1 MANDTKATGK
11 EHTGVISITRKGIGF
26 ISTGTGGSDILVR
39 PEDTKY
45 ALTGDMV
52 AFVPAGFERGTPAG
66 KVTDIIHR
74 ARQQFVGTLYQE
86 DGVWLLRPDER
97 KSFTPLQI
105 VDGETKANHKA
116 VVSFIEW
123 KDGQKYPVGRV
134 REIIGPAG
142 DHETEMRSFVLRSG
156 FELSFPPAV
165 ADMAKTLETTGQALM
180 EKGIEG
186 RKDMR
191 KVPTVTIDP
200 KDAKDFDD
208 ALSYRELPDGNIE
221 VGIHIADVSYFVT
234 PGSEI
239 DKEAYRRAT
248 SIYLVDRTIPMLP
261 EVLSNDLCSIR
272 PNVDRLAMSAI
283 FTMSKDGEILDTWF
297 GETVI
302 HSDKRFTYEEAQDIL
317 DKGDGIHLHELQ
329 EFSRI
334 GRIIRKKRAQN
345 GMVTFDAPEVKVEID
360 EKGVP
365 VRILLKE
372 RKETN
377 MLVEDLMLLANEKV
391 AEYLTKAAK
400 EDGTKSIYRIHDTP
414 NPAKIEILAEFLK
427 ILGHKL
433 ERNPDGSVTGKQL
446 NALFENIKGTPEEF
460 LIKTTVVRS
469 MAKAEYTTHNIGHF
483 GLAMKHYTHFT
494 SPIRRYPDLI
504 IHRLMKAHITRKLF
518 TSASLAMLEEDAKH
532 ASEREV
538 AASEAERDSIKL
550 KQVEFMARNMGKIL
564 TGTVTGVTD
573 RGLFVADNETRS
585 EGMVSVR
592 NMGDDYYSYDEA
604 RYQLVGSKKGKTYR
618 LGDTVKVELIKADTV
633 ERTLDFVLREDS
645 PAK

>member
-1 MANDTKATGK
+1 MGFID
-11 EHTGVISITRKGIGF
+11 TGVRGQ
-26 ISTGTGGSDILVR
+26 DILVR
-39 PEDTKY
+39 PEDTGR

-52 AFVPAGFERGTPAG
+52 AYAPAGFEKGTPAA
-66 KVTDIIHR
+66 KVIEIIHR

-86 DGVWLLRPDER
+86 EGAWYLRPDE
-97 KSFTPLQI
+97 KKCFTPIQI
-105 VDGETKANHKA
+105 VDGETKDKHKA
-116 VVSFIEW
+116 VVSFIDWQE
-123 KDGQKYPVGRV
+123 GATFPTGRV

-165 ADMAKTLETTGQALM
+165 AEMATELERSGKALM
-180 EKGIEG
+180 EKGIAS
-186 RKDMR
+186 RRDMR
-191 KVPTVTIDP
+191 SATTITIDP

-208 ALSYRELPDGNIE
+208 ALSYQKLPDGNIE
-221 VGIHIADVSYFVT
+221 IGVHIADVSYFVT

-261 EVLSNDLCSIR
+261 EILSNDLCSLK
-272 PNVDRLAMSAI
+272 PHEDRLAVAAV
-283 FTMSKDGEILDTWF
+283 FTMTPDGTIIDTWF
-297 GETVI
+297 GETTI
-302 HSDKRFTYEEAQDIL
+302 HSDKRFTYEEAQEIL
-317 DKGDGIHLHELQ
+317 EKGEGIHIHELQ

-334 GRIIRKKRAQN
+334 AQVLRKARYQRGA
-345 GMVTFDAPEVKVEID
+345 VSFDAPEVKVEID
-360 EKGVP
+360 EKGTP
-365 VRILLKE
+365 TRIYLKD

-377 MLVEDLMLLANEKV
+377 LLVEDLMLLANETV
-391 AEYLTKAAK
+391 AGYLKQAAI
-400 EDGTKSIYRIHDTP
+400 EDNTKSIYRIHDTP
-414 NPAKIEILAEFLK
+414 NPQKIEILSEFLK
-427 ILGHKL
+427 ILGHNL

-446 NALFENIKGTPEEF
+446 NALFESIKGTPEEF

-483 GLAMKHYTHFT
+483 GLAMKNYTHFT

-504 IHRLMKAHITRKLF
+504 IHRLMKAHLTKTPWSAEKL
-518 TSASLAMLEEDAKH
+518 SMLEEDAKH

-550 KQVEFMARNMGKIL
+550 KQVEFMARMMGKIF
-564 TGTVTGVTD
+564 TGTITGVTD

-592 NMGDDYYSYDEA
+592 NMGDDYYTYNEA
-604 RYQLVGSKKGKTYR
+604 RYELVGSRHGKTYR

-633 ERTLDFVLREDS
+633 ERTLDFVLRES
-645 PAK
+645 